1 MSMDNG
7 NGAPPP
13 TFLSV
18 GELLSRRPHPHYI
31 MKSPSMVVF
40 PTSLIV
46 ALPITILANSA
57 VVLAGSAYSD
67 GGSSNIQEYCYTES
81 TNLGTCL
88 GQYLFESEEHINNH
102 QYTQQQLVKCNE
114 CSGMYYMGDESCSG
128 LKALNEVRGTDTD
141 DDSSKNAND
150 GTTATTTEVETI
162 DWHESFCVTYDNC
175 VNTYCPASCID
186 EQNAWVEC
194 MVLELDCDWRC
205 IPEEEETGFGSGS
218 MMMTRNSSGGG
229 NGVVPWR
236 WMMLSSLSLT
246 WFRHWMG

>member
-1 MSMDNG
+1 
-7 NGAPPP
+7 
-13 TFLSV
+13 
-18 GELLSRRPHPHYI
+18 
-31 MKSPSMVVF
+31 MVVF

-102 QYTQQQLVKCNE
+102 QYTQQQLVKCTE

-150 GTTATTTEVETI
+150 GVTAAIEVEII